1 MSYSIFQSGR
11 SRRNGTFHNLE
22 SGIEEQVEALRD
34 ELAELTRLVVKNS
47 RHQREKIRSQAGA
60 GYEEL
65 LSLSEDLLRE
75 LQHGY
80 ERGTTE
86 MRDTVRKHPLA
97 TLGAAA
103 AFGLAIAFLARR

>member
-1 MSYSIFQSGR
+1 MTITYEAP
-11 SRRNGTFHNLE
+11 RNG
-22 SGIEEQVEALRD
+22 SGTSGTGGKCRMFAQVISSSGN
-34 ELAELTRLVVKNS
+34 VGKSS
-47 RHQREKIRSQAGA
+47 RHQGEKIRSQAGA

-65 LSLSEDLLRE
+65 LGRSEDLLRE

-80 ERGTTE
+80 ERGATE

-97 TLGAAA
+97 TIGAAA